1 MDKTDIILSLE
12 ACQACNGYECRNQ
25 CKYYDENEEY
35 PTCTCRLAHDA
46 LELIREY
53 TDAASNGKWQPMTKA
68 EARAW
73 LLTNKYERPPIYEEI
88 YPDLAMGPE
97 SWLVPIDIYLDKP
110 CEEVLKGYGE
120 VFRWWNFTPENYY
133 DIINDTEW
141 N

>member
-1 MDKTDIILSLE
+1 MDKMDIILSLE
-12 ACQACNGYECRNQ
+12 ACQTRDRDKCHNQ
-25 CKYYDENEEY
+25 CKYYDDDDVF
-35 PTCTCRLAHDA
+35 CTCRLAHDA
-46 LELIREY
+46 LELIRQYE
-53 TDAASNGKWQPMTKA
+53 DAASNGKWRPMTKD

-88 YPDLAMGPE
+88 HSQLSTGPE

>member
-1 MDKTDIILSLE
+1 
-12 ACQACNGYECRNQ
+12 
-25 CKYYDENEEY
+25 
-35 PTCTCRLAHDA
+35 
-46 LELIREY
+46 
-53 TDAASNGKWQPMTKA
+53 MTKA

-88 YPDLAMGPE
+88 YPDLSMGPA

-120 VFRWWNFTPENYY
+120 VFRWWNFTPKNYY

-141 N
+141 D